1 MPTNQIKLTRK
12 QFDEGDLVFPANH
25 VVVEVSYSNEN
36 AKTKAGIVVGFD
48 KDKIFAEGTEAHAA
62 DLMEVY
68 GTVVKVPEKLYF
80 DMDDP
85 KSMEY
90 ETEQELQVGDMVWFG
105 LIESANAVE
114 ILVEDKLYKI
124 MPYADMYVA
133 KRFGRIWRGVGGAT
147 GEDIIIPLNGLCLC
161 QTVTHKKIS
170 ELDFVSESKID
181 ITKCI
186 VKYIGKPNKRYKNL
200 NNVDHQ
206 DLQVDDLVL
215 LAPRCPIMYL
225 ERKKYMARFNGDE
238 LYIIVPR
245 RKIVMVIER
254 SKRNE

>member
-1 MPTNQIKLTRK
+1 MPTNQIRLTRK
-12 QFDEGDLVFPANH
+12 QFDEGGLVFPSNH

-68 GTVVKVPEKLYF
+68 GTVAKVPEKLYF

-85 KSMEY
+85 KSMEW
-90 ETEQELQVGDMVWFG
+90 ETSQELKVGDTVWFSI
-105 LIESANAVE
+105 IESANAIE
-114 ILVEDKLYKI
+114 ILVEDKLYKV
-124 MPYADMYVA
+124 MPYADLYVA
-133 KRFGRIWRGVGGAT
+133 KRIVF
-147 GEDIIIPLNGLCLC
+147 ENSIPEVWTIVLNGLCLC

-170 ELDFVSESKID
+170 ELDFISESKID

-186 VKYIGKPNKRYKNL
+186 VKYIGKCNKRYKNP

-206 DLQVDDLVL
+206 DLKVNDLVL
-215 LAPRCPIMYL
+215 LAPRTPIQFL

-238 LYIIVPR
+238 LYIVVPR
-245 RKIVMVIER
+245 RKIVAVLDR
-254 SKRNE
+254 H

>member
-1 MPTNQIKLTRK
+1 MPTDQIKLTKK
-12 QFDEGDLVFPANH
+12 QFDEGGLVFPSNH
-25 VVVEVSYSNEN
+25 VVVEVSYSNKN
-36 AKTKAGIVVGFD
+36 AKTKTGIVVGFD

-62 DLMEVY
+62 DLMEIY

-80 DMDDP
+80 DMDNS

-90 ETEQELQVGDMVWFG
+90 NTEMELEVNDVVWFSI
-105 LIESANAVE
+105 LESANALE

-124 MPYADMYVA
+124 LPYQDIYVA
-133 KRFGRIWRGVGGAT
+133 KRGN
-147 GEDIIIPLNGLCLC
+147 EIIVLNGLCLC

-170 ELDFVSESKID
+170 ELDFVSENKID
-181 ITKCI
+181 ITRCV
-186 VKYIGKPNKRYKNL
+186 VKFIGKPNKGYKNS

-206 DLQVDDLVL
+206 NLQVDDVVL
-215 LAPRCPIMYL
+215 LQPRTPIQFL

-245 RKIVMVIER
+245 RKIVMVI
-254 SKRNE
+254 SHG